1 MLAHPYLRIAKTGFT
16 MPLSFIMTFSAHQTV
31 VFIYFSLSILL
42 SASDWRAS
50 GPNLV
55 HYAEVFP
62 DAVSVSLI

>member
-1 MLAHPYLRIAKTGFT
+1 